1 MLGGIDKIPCPC
13 KTCRNMNHQT
23 FDVVYE
29 HLVIKGM
36 DPTYRFWYHHGEE
49 VPVKCMFDGKPFCS
63 TSFMSDEKVDE
74 PCVNDDVNEKVVDA
88 NTFLYPHCTK
98 YTRMSAVVS
107 LYKIKAT
114 NDWTD
119 KSFTSLLELLH
130 DMLPPNN
137 VIPKST
143 YEVKRFLKV
152 FDLGYEKIH
161 ACENDC
167 CLFTKENKD
176 LETCPICGHSRWKV
190 DKRTK
195 RMKRG
200 VPTKVLRYFPLIP
213 RLKRMFQMHD
223 VAELLTWHM
232 NHKNS
237 DGKMRHPVDSVSWD
251 SIDAKWPDF
260 SNDPRNLRFG
270 LATDGFNPFS
280 NLSSRYS
287 CWPVMLVT
295 YNLPPW
301 LCMSKE
307 NIMLTLLIPGPK
319 QPGNDIDIFLQP
331 LIDDLKLL
339 WDGVEVYDVVSK
351 SNFNLRAVLI
361 WTINDFPAYG
371 NLAGCTTKGKT
382 ACPICGEHTHSQ
394 WLYHSKKLVYM
405 GHRRFLPP
413 SHPYRRKKSW
423 FDGKVEDRQVPRIAN
438 GNAIDT
444 QLKDFQNFFGKVD
457 KKKRKRQK
465 ELKGMWKKRSI
476 FFDLPYW
483 KELVLRHN
491 LDVMHVEKNVCE
503 SIIGTLLDINGKS
516 KDGYNARKDLQDMNI
531 RHDLHPVERESRVY
545 LPPALH
551 TLSKLEKQLFCKRL
565 YELKVPDGYS
575 SNISN
580 CVSVEETKVMGLKS
594 HDYHVLMQQLLPVV
608 IRGMLPK
615 GPRHSITRICGFFNK
630 ICQRVIDRESM
641 LEIEKEVIET
651 LCLFERYFPP
661 SFFDIMTHLV
671 IHLGREVRLCGP
683 VQFRW
688 MYPFERYM
696 KTLKGFVRNQ
706 SRPEGCIAERYL
718 AEECILFYKNCVQGS
733 TRLDDKQRRNE
744 EFNNDIILEGRP
756 ISTGKEITLSDE
768 VLNLAHQYVLF
779 NTKAVEPYIE

>member
-49 VPVKCMFDGKPFCS
+49 VPVKCMFDGQPFCS

-88 NTFLYPHCTK
+88 NT
-98 YTRMSAVVS
+98 
-107 LYKIKAT
+107 
-114 NDWTD
+114 
-119 KSFTSLLELLH
+119 SF
-130 DMLPPNN
+130 
-137 VIPKST
+137 
-143 YEVKRFLKV
+143 
-152 FDLGYEKIH
+152 
-161 ACENDC
+161 
-167 CLFTKENKD
+167 
-176 LETCPICGHSRWKV
+176 
-190 DKRTK
+190 
-195 RMKRG
+195 
-200 VPTKVLRYFPLIP
+200 
-213 RLKRMFQMHD
+213 
-223 VAELLTWHM
+223 
-232 NHKNS
+232 

-280 NLSSRYS
+280 NLSSPYS

-307 NIMLTLLIPGPK
+307 NIMLTLLIP
-319 QPGNDIDIFLQP
+319 
-331 LIDDLKLL
+331 
-339 WDGVEVYDVVSK
+339 VSK

-361 WTINDFPAYG
+361 WTINDFSACG

-382 ACPICGEHTHSQ
+382 GCPICGEHTHSQ

-413 SHPYRRKKSW
+413 SHPYRRKTSW

-457 KKKRKRQK
+457 KKKQKRQK
-465 ELKGMWKKRSI
+465 ELKEMWKKRSI